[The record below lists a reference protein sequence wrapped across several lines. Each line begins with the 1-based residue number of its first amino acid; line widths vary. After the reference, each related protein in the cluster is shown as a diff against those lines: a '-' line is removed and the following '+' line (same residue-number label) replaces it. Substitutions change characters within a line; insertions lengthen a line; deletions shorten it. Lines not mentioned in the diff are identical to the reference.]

1 MILARRHLL
10 QLGLAL
16 PPLLALGHPAR
27 AAVAYDFAF
36 TAIDGADLPLSTWR
50 GKALLVVNTASF
62 CGYTPQYKG
71 LQALWEKYRD
81 RGLVVLGVPANDFN
95 QEPGTAGE
103 IKKFCEVNYSIDFP
117 LADKVT
123 VTGPQAHPFY
133 RWAVAELGDSAAP
146 RWNFH
151 KYLIGR
157 DGYIAE
163 VFPESVDPVDTRVK
177 TAIARALAAS

>member
-1 MILARRHLL
+1 MSLARRRLL
-10 QLGLAL
+10 ALGLAL
-16 PPLLALGHPAR
+16 PPLLALGRPAR
-27 AAVAYDFAF
+27 AALAYDFAF
-36 TAIDGADLPLSTWR
+36 TAIDGADLPLSAWR

-95 QEPGTAGE
+95 QEPGSAGE

-123 VTGPQAHPFY
+123 ITGPQAHPFY
-133 RWAVAELGDSAAP
+133 RWAVAELGESAAP

-151 KYLIGR
+151 KYLVDTQGKLVTWFPTKV
-157 DGYIAE
+157 D
-163 VFPESVDPVDTRVK
+163 PESPAVGKAVE
-177 TAIARALAAS
+177 AALPRS

>member
-1 MILARRHLL
+1 MTCSRRRLL
-10 QLGLAL
+10 ELGLAL
-16 PPLLALGHPAR
+16 PPLLALGRPAS
-27 AAVAYDFAF
+27 AALAYDFSF
-36 TAIDGADLPLSTWR
+36 TAIDGAAMPLAAWR

-95 QEPGTAGE
+95 QEPGSAEE
-103 IKKFCEVNYSIDFP
+103 IKTFCEVNYSIDFP

-123 VTGPQAHPFY
+123 ITGAAAHPFY
-133 RWAVAELGDSAAP
+133 RWAVAELGESAAP

-151 KYLIGR
+151 KFLVDAQGR
-157 DGYIAE
+157 L
-163 VFPESVDPVDTRVK
+163 VTWFPTKVDPGAPAVAQ
-177 TAIARALAAS
+177 AIEAALPR

>member
-1 MILARRHLL
+1 MNASLRIAFAAAALAFAVPAAAAQCSALLSHRVENIL
-10 QLGLAL
+10 GEKE
-16 PPLLALGHPAR
+16 
-27 AAVAYDFAF
+27 
-36 TAIDGADLPLSTWR
+36 DLCEYA

-133 RWAVAELGDSAAP
+133 RWAVAELG
-146 RWNFH
+146 
-151 KYLIGR
+151 
-157 DGYIAE
+157 
-163 VFPESVDPVDTRVK
+163 
-177 TAIARALAAS
+177 